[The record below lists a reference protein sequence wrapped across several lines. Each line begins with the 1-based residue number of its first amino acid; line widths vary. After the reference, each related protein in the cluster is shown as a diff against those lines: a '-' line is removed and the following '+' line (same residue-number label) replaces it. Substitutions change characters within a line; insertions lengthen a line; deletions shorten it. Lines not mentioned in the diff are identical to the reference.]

1 LLRQEDIQEF
11 LKKMSAPDEVKK
23 VEFPSF
29 DAHATSSNVKVG
41 LNYLNEVQVVITAE
55 LGQTTMKIRDI
66 IKLSEGSIVELDQ
79 AAGENARILIND
91 QKMGTGGLVIIG
103 NNFGVRIESIYNIKG
118 KEASEVSNSGQ
129 RNTDSPN

>member
-1 LLRQEDIQEF
+1 MLRQEDIQEF

-29 DAHATSSNVKVG
+29 DAHVPAKNLKVG
-41 LNYLNEVQVVITAE
+41 LNYLNEVQVLITAE
-55 LGQTTMKIRDI
+55 LGQATMKIKDI
-66 IKLSEGSIVELDQ
+66 IKLTEGSVIELDQ

-118 KEASEVSNSGQ
+118 KETLEVSNSGQ
-129 RNTDSPN
+129 RNTDSSN